1 MMNNETDYAEELKQV
16 VITKEFADNVNTWV
30 NCDNEIRELNKRLKQ
45 LKKSRKTSEKFVED
59 YMRRVNLPIIR
70 TTDSNIRRVE
80 TETKSGLKK
89 DLLKNAL
96 TELTKNEQQANKMT
110 DFILSKREIKKRVYL
125 KRTKLRKKNN

>member
-1 MMNNETDYAEELKQV
+1 MNNETDYAEELKQV